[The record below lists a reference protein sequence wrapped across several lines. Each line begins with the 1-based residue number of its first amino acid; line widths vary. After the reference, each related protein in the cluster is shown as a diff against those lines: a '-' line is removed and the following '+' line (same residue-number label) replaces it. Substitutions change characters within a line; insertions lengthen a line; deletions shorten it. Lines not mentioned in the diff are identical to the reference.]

1 MAKTLYL
8 ECTTGIAGDML
19 VAALLDLGADGE
31 GLRAALAT
39 LPLEGYEVRIS
50 RKMAGAL
57 AACDFD
63 VVLDHDHENH
73 DHDMA
78 WLYPDE
84 GHGAHGGHSP
94 EGGTHHDYHHHHH
107 HHEHRGLAECLAI
120 IDGSELPA
128 GAKAIAARTFSI
140 LADAEAKAHG
150 TTPEEVHFHEVGA
163 VDSIVDIAAT
173 AWCLD
178 NLGISDAVISPL
190 AEGEGTVNTAHGP
203 LPIPVPAVANI
214 CAAHGLVLSPTGRR
228 GELVTPTGAALAAA
242 IRTGDTL
249 PAAYTVAGVGYGA
262 GKRAYEVPSV
272 LRAMLVEPAAAA
284 APPSDLWKLETE
296 VDDCPGEAL
305 GHVIDRLL
313 RAGAREAHFLPC
325 YMKKNRPGYQ
335 LEALCGS
342 ADIPVME
349 QIIFEDTTTI
359 GIRRMRMERTALPR
373 EEISVST
380 PFGTALVKRVVL
392 PSGEV
397 RCYPEYTSVAALSR
411 AADASYQA
419 VYQAVIA
426 AAQA

>member
-1 MAKTLYL
+1 MALSRRGTWCPWGTLHH
-8 ECTTGIAGDML
+8 
-19 VAALLDLGADGE
+19 
-31 GLRAALAT
+31 
-39 LPLEGYEVRIS
+39 
-50 RKMAGAL
+50 
-57 AACDFD
+57 
-63 VVLDHDHENH
+63 HDHH
-73 DHDMA
+73 
-78 WLYPDE
+78 
-84 GHGAHGGHSP
+84 
-94 EGGTHHDYHHHHH
+94 HHHHH

-272 LRAMLVEPAAAA
+272 LRAMLVEPAASAA
-284 APPSDLWKLETE
+284 SPSDLWKLETE